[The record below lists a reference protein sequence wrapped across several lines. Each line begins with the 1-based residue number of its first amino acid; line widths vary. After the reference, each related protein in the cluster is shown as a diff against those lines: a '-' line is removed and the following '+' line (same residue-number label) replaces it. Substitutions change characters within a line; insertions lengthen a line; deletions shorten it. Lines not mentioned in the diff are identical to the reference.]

1 MENVQDMKNRKR
13 ETKAGSR
20 PTANASIDPERG
32 YAISEEKER
41 LKELM
46 KK

>member
-1 MENVQDMKNRKR
+1 MEEDEIRNRTR
-13 ETKAGSR
+13 ETKAGSK
-20 PTANASIDPERG
+20 PTVNASIDPERG
-32 YAISEEKER
+32 YAISEEKAK